1 MIALITAILMFL
13 GGNFSSDSMIVIG
26 QDRAGDSVQ
35 VNSDYKAASNARSE
49 DVELSDIIYGD
60 MTGV

>member
-13 GGNFSSDSMIVIG
+13 GGNFSSDSLIVIG
-26 QDRAGDSVQ
+26 QDRAGDAVQ
-35 VNSDYKAASNARSE
+35 VNSDYKAGSNARSE

-60 MTGV
+60 LTGV